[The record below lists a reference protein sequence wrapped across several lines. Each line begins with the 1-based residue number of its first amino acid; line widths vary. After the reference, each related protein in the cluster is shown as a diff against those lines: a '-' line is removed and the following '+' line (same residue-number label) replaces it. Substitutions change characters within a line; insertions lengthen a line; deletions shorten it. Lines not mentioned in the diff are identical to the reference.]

1 MNADPKT
8 QNLPAAQLI
17 VHDSTMTP
25 DSEEYEMDMGL
36 GLGEPDAIR
45 RTARDIGNNEAILL
59 PKNEHKQAWEVQ
71 VELQQSHMANVMRD
85 DLLRPFLWHVAY

>member
-8 QNLPAAQLI
+8 QNLPTAQLV
-17 VHDSTMTP
+17 VHDWTTTP
-25 DSEEYEMDMGL
+25 DSEEYEIDMGL

-71 VELQQSHMANVMRD
+71 VELQQPHMANVMRD